1 MGATIRKKIKFLLC
15 DHQQEEPDELRGSRP
30 VPWEGGGAIP
40 LPDPIVCYIAK
51 HIIETLRLCKLP
63 KVILM
68 Q

>member
-40 LPDPIVCYIAK
+40 LPDPIMRYLQND
-51 HIIETLRLCKLP
+51 TLYFKIQND
-63 KVILM
+63 KIKIKK
-68 Q
+68 

>member
-40 LPDPIVCYIAK
+40 LPDPI
-51 HIIETLRLCKLP
+51 TCKRSGRHN
-63 KVILM
+63 
-68 Q
+68 QQ